1 MWNDLFEGAWSGQA
15 DHASGEQCAR
25 QGTSRCK
32 GPEVGRKHLCLRG
45 NRRPGWSGEGKRVVG
60 EIRGTDGDLW
70 WKVSFLFWKT
80 FESFWIGTWL
90 NLNFLGKITLAS
102 GELICPD
109 WTGRQGYHEEA
120 PADSR
125 RETGTMEAWTT
136 GECVLSLSVKQP
148 PSEVS
153 QT

>member
-1 MWNDLFEGAWSGQA
+1 M
-15 DHASGEQCAR
+15 
-25 QGTSRCK
+25 TSSR
-32 GPEVGRKHLCLRG
+32 GPEVGRLTMHRENSVPGRGPAGAKALR
-45 NRRPGWSGEGKRVVG
+45 WEGSTCVWGATEGRVGRVRERVVG